1 MLATTDTMTLTRM
14 AVIGRRTNSALMAG
28 AKAMMVENVK
38 NQMRNGVAHFVYMKK
53 SGELR
58 EAFGTTSKALV
69 ERYINGNGISR
80 EYYANTAYFDVE
92 KAANGTIVPG
102 QVSAVLVFTFSDLF
116 VLIQQFFGFHCH

>member
-1 MLATTDTMTLTRM
+1 M

-80 EYYANTAYFDVE
+80 EHFATTAYFDVE
-92 KAANGTIVPG
+92 KAAWRSFRWENIV
-102 QVSAVLVFTFSDLF
+102 AVL
-116 VLIQQFFGFHCH
+116 